1 LPEHRSVKY
10 TRRRFA
16 VALHRKQV
24 VVTESNKE
32 TVAED
37 ILLRVCLS
45 HVTVDT
51 VIRVL
56 GEELVDEDRVRLI
69 DALTSA
75 APFVDDSTD
84 DKHSE
89 ALEAGDEDFEIVD
102 SPFLRPVTTGF
113 DLAEK
118 IEQTNVDREIAEEP
132 PF

>member
-1 LPEHRSVKY
+1 
-10 TRRRFA
+10 
-16 VALHRKQV
+16 LHRKQV
-24 VVTESNKE
+24 VVTENNKE
-32 TVAED
+32 SVAED

-89 ALEAGDEDFEIVD
+89 ALEAGDEDLALAD
-102 SPFLRPVTTGF
+102 LTGPFLLPVTTGEF
-113 DLAEK
+113 DLDEQ
-118 IEQTNVDREIAEEP
+118 IEQTRVDREIAEEP